1 MAAFIHT
8 VPRTCVIG
16 GSGFIGRRVL
26 RLLIE
31 HGRNVVVVGRRTE
44 SPFDPSIEYHSVRVD
59 DARGLTAVLRSADE
73 VIDVAYST
81 WPQTSFQ
88 DPVKDI
94 LENLTQ
100 SVRNFEALIDTGVRR
115 VVYVSSGGTVYG
127 QAVET
132 PIREDHPTNPVSPYG
147 ITKLAIE
154 KYGQMFHAT
163 KGLPLIVVRP
173 SNAYGEGQ
181 QPFRGQGF
189 IATAIATCLRGDP
202 IKVFG
207 VEGATRDYIHVD
219 DVASGIVAAL
229 LHGRAGEAYNVG
241 TGLGTT
247 NIDILNQLRPML
259 SAAGRDID
267 IEFLPAR
274 SFDVKVN
281 ILDADKLFRASGW
294 RAAVT
299 LNTGLRRTL
308 EWISAEPATV
318 DPSRGP

>member
-1 MAAFIHT
+1 MT
-8 VPRTCVIG
+8 RTCIIG
-16 GSGFIGRRVL
+16 GSGFIGRRLL
-26 RLLIE
+26 RLLRE
-31 HGRNVVVVGRRTE
+31 HDRSVVVVGRRRE
-44 SPFDPSIEYHSVRVD
+44 SPFDPSIEYHSVAAD
-59 DARGLTAVLRSADE
+59 NARGLNDVLRSADE

-88 DPVKDI
+88 DPIKDI

-100 SVRNFEALIDTGVRR
+100 SVRNFEALIDTAVKR

-127 QAVET
+127 QAVEL

-154 KYGQMFHAT
+154 KYGLMFHAT
-163 KGLPLIVVRP
+163 NHLPLIVVRP

-181 QPFRGQGF
+181 VPFRGQGF
-189 IATAIATCLRGDP
+189 VATAVAACLRGES

-207 VEGATRDYIHVD
+207 SEGATRDYIHVD

-229 LHGRAGEAYNVG
+229 LHGLVGGVYNVG

-247 NIDILNQLRPML
+247 NIGILNELRPML
-259 SAAGRDID
+259 AAGGHDID

-274 SFDVKVN
+274 AFDVKVN
-281 ILDADKLFRASGW
+281 VLNADKLFAASGW
-294 RAAVT
+294 RPTVPLNVGLKRTVEWLSAQSAAT
-299 LNTGLRRTL
+299 DA
-308 EWISAEPATV
+308 SP
-318 DPSRGP
+318 